1 MYAMIAVRVYS
12 VMMWLDTAW
21 NGWRAARRPARGSA
35 DIAGEDV
42 CKASRR
48 TFGTSM
54 ALFGIYGFG
63 MDLKDILTV

>member
-21 NGWRAARRPARGSA
+21 EWMETRERISGYC
-35 DIAGEDV
+35 GEDV
-42 CKASRR
+42 CKAIRR

-54 ALFGIYGFG
+54 ALLGIYGFG